1 MGKENAAAILN
12 SRLKGNEGIDR
23 IIQTDAM
30 HFKNTQ
36 RVKNDPWRASET
48 SRKHQSTTVFLAL
61 RRMITVSER
70 PATAL
75 FPLNVVIN
83 I

>member
-1 MGKENAAAILN
+1 MDKENAAAILN
-12 SRLKGNEGIDR
+12 SRLKGNEG
-23 IIQTDAM
+23 IQTDAM